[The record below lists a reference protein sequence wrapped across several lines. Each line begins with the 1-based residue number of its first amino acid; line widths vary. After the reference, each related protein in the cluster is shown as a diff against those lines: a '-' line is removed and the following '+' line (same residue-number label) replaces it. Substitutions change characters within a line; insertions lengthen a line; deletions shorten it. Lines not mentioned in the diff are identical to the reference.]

1 MLTECCRARSR
12 HEHGCVPHT
21 HTRMHHEFFAAI
33 QWKSSVSVY
42 VFCTLSL
49 AVPISLYT
57 FICVHLIWFPNNI
70 FFSDIFKN
78 MGGWGDHQRSNLH
91 SDTMATGMN
100 GGKSFSFNAIVQ
112 GSRRY
117 CIDKFFF
124 CVHCVVRFLNAV
136 EMPIRNIA
144 FGRIQLTA
152 HISNMNGKYKKK
164 EHKI

>member
-70 FFSDIFKN
+70 FFFLIFLKIWVVEATTKDPICTATQWRPGWTGENHFHLMQLFRVHADIVLIN
-78 MGGWGDHQRSNLH
+78 
-91 SDTMATGMN
+91 
-100 GGKSFSFNAIVQ
+100 
-112 GSRRY
+112 
-117 CIDKFFF
+117 FFF
-124 CVHCVVRFLNAV
+124 VF
-136 EMPIRNIA
+136 IA
-144 FGRIQLTA
+144 LCDFWTLLKCQSE
-152 HISNMNGKYKKK
+152 ISRSEGFS
-164 EHKI
+164 